1 MKKRNALN
9 IIYSALIMIFLYA
22 PIIVMVIFSFN
33 SSRSTSVMTGFS
45 LKWYKELIHDNEIM
59 KALANSLIIAFLSA
73 TISTII
79 GTLAS
84 IGIEKFSNRK
94 IKNTVM
100 NVTNVPMMNPDIVTG
115 VSMLLLFV
123 FSGKLLQQSNVLG
136 FATLLITHITFNLP
150 YVILSILPKLRQMDV
165 FLSEAASDLGCTPVR
180 AFFKVVL
187 PSIKTGIITGFLM
200 AVTLSIDDFV
210 ISYFVTGSS
219 WQTLPVKI
227 YSMTKRF
234 DPTVYALSTVLFV
247 AILILLFLKNIVL
260 KKSNDKKIKGDPAE

>member
-136 FATLLITHITFNLP
+136 FATL
-150 YVILSILPKLRQMDV
+150 Q
-165 FLSEAASDLGCTPVR
+165 
-180 AFFKVVL
+180 
-187 PSIKTGIITGFLM
+187 
-200 AVTLSIDDFV
+200 
-210 ISYFVTGSS
+210 
-219 WQTLPVKI
+219 I
-227 YSMTKRF
+227 YHR
-234 DPTVYALSTVLFV
+234 
-247 AILILLFLKNIVL
+247 
-260 KKSNDKKIKGDPAE
+260 